1 MKRPVDLGRRFLALA
16 DRDIKTFHLLA
27 AIPDSDDQAVGFH
40 AQQSIEK
47 CIKAVL
53 SVSEIAFR
61 KTHDLVELIDLLRD
75 RGKNLPPDAE
85 ALSTLN
91 PFAVTMRYDL
101 FEVEALQRDWMV
113 KTVET
118 VRAWAAHEIEI
129 VERNERSRSESEA
142 AATDDEE
149 RPTDSTDGT
158 DSTR

>member
-1 MKRPVDLGRRFLALA
+1 MKRPVDLGRRFLTLA

-85 ALSTLN
+85 ALGTLN

-101 FEVEALQRDWMV
+101 FEVEALHRDWMI

-118 VRAWAAHEIEI
+118 VRAWAAQEIEI
-129 VERNERSRSESEA
+129 VEQNKRSRGES
-142 AATDDEE
+142 
-149 RPTDSTDGT
+149 
-158 DSTR
+158 